1 MQTAIQ
7 EVEVIRAD
15 GRRTGPVQGV
25 LVRFDGDCQIEV
37 HAGGGGLMVR
47 LAKDGRAVR
56 LTSDRKG
63 CRFAMAINL
72 LRLYM
77 PGAREEEY

>member
-25 LVRFDGDCQIEV
+25 RVRFGGDCQVEI
-37 HAGGGGLMVR
+37 HAGDGDLMVR

-56 LTSDRKG
+56 LTSGRKG
-63 CRFAMAINL
+63 CGFAMAVNL
-72 LRLYM
+72 LRLHM
-77 PGAREEEY
+77 PGAREEE

>member
-7 EVEVIRAD
+7 DVEVIRAD
-15 GRRTGPVQGV
+15 GRQTGHVQGV
-25 LVRFDGDCQIEV
+25 RVRFDGDCQIEV

-56 LTSDRKG
+56 LINDRKG
-63 CRFAMAINL
+63 CGFAMAVNL
-72 LRLYM
+72 LRLHM
-77 PGAREEEY
+77 PGSREEE